1 MNNFNKFV
9 VGLKTKLKV
18 KKMLKESK
26 MYRNKI
32 DSTNILDEYT
42 NVITGQILDQI
53 MDNQLS
59 FNIQSLKKVN
69 DNSNDSD
76 D

>member
-1 MNNFNKFV
+1 MKSNNLKPQMNNFNKFV

-26 MYRNKI
+26 IYRNKI

-42 NVITGQILDQI
+42 NVITG
-53 MDNQLS
+53 
-59 FNIQSLKKVN
+59 
-69 DNSNDSD
+69 
-76 D
+76 